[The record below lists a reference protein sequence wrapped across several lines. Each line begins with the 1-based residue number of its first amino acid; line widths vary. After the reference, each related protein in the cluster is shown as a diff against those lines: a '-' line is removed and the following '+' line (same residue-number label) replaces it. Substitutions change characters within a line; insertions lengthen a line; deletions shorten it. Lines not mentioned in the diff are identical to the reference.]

1 MSKIAYNEPKRWN
14 GQTKQLLE
22 TIEKVVLDYLSEGYS
37 LTLRQLYYQLV
48 SKNII
53 SNSESE
59 YKKIGRILKDA
70 RMAGIIDWDAIED
83 HGRIPNIPTQFDN
96 LDELFVAAVNSYHV
110 NRWVDQPY
118 YVEVWC
124 EKDALTSILEPITRK
139 YQVPLIID
147 RGYSSVTAMQKASVR
162 IHNNEY
168 RNDKWKH
175 PYILYLGDHDPSGLD
190 MERDIEDR
198 LREFRCEPTI
208 IRVALTTEQT
218 EKYQLPP
225 NPAKITD
232 PRAKEYFEEF
242 GNESWE
248 LDALEPSLLSSML
261 ESEIRNLLDVAKY
274 DKAVE
279 SEKLDL
285 EQFRK
290 RWLGNNK

>member
-1 MSKIAYNEPKRWN
+1 MSKIAYVEPKRWN

-22 TIEKVVLDYLSEGYS
+22 TIEKVVLGYLSEGYS

-83 HGRIPNIPTQFDN
+83 HVRVPNIPIQFDN
-96 LDELFVAAVNSYHV
+96 LDELFDAAANSYHV
-110 NRWVDQPY
+110 NRWADQPY

-124 EKDALTSILEPITRK
+124 EKDALTSVLQPITTK

-162 IHNNEY
+162 IIQQSYDNNC
-168 RNDKWKH
+168 RRS
-175 PYILYLGDHDPSGLD
+175 YILYLGDHDPSGLD

-198 LREFRCEPTI
+198 LREFLCEPTI
-208 IRVALTTEQT
+208 MRVALTTEQT
-218 EKYQLPP
+218 EKYHLPP

-232 PRAKEYFEEF
+232 PRAKWYFEEY
-242 GNESWE
+242 GNQSWE
-248 LDALEPSLLSSML
+248 LDALEPSLLSSMV

-274 DKAVE
+274 DKALE

-285 EQFRK
+285 EQLRE
-290 RWLGNNK
+290 RWYGETR

>member
-1 MSKIAYNEPKRWN
+1 MSKISYIEPKKWN
-14 GQTKQLLE
+14 SHTKQLLE
-22 TIEKVVLDYLSEGYS
+22 TIENVVQGYLSEGYS

-83 HGRIPNIPTQFDN
+83 HGRVPNIPN
-96 LDELFVAAVNSYHV
+96 YYENIDELIDVAANSYRV
-110 NRWVDQPY
+110 NRWADQPN
-118 YVEVWC
+118 YVEIWC
-124 EKDALTSILEPITRK
+124 EKDALTSILNPITTK

-147 RGYSSVTAMQKASVR
+147 RGYSSVTAMQKASLR
-162 IHNNEY
+162 ILQQSYNHG
-168 RNDKWKH
+168 KQS
-175 PYILYLGDHDPSGLD
+175 YILYLGDYDPSGLD

-198 LREFRCEPTI
+198 LREFECQPEI
-208 IRVALTTEQT
+208 IRVALTKKQIE
-218 EKYQLPP
+218 EHQLPP

-232 PRAKEYFEEF
+232 PRAKRYFEEY

-248 LDALEPSLLSSML
+248 LDALEPSVLSSML
-261 ESEIRNLLDVAKY
+261 EKKIRDILDVTKY
-274 DKAVE
+274 NKSVE

-285 EQFRK
+285 EQLRK
-290 RWLGNNK
+290 RLYGETN

>member
-1 MSKIAYNEPKRWN
+1 
-14 GQTKQLLE
+14 
-22 TIEKVVLDYLSEGYS
+22 VVLDYLSEGYS

-70 RMAGIIDWDAIED
+70 RMAGIINWDAIED
-83 HGRIPNIPTQFDN
+83 HGRIPNIPTQFDS
-96 LDELFVAAVNSYHV
+96 LDELFDAAANSYHV
-110 NRWVDQPY
+110 NRWADQPC

-124 EKDALTSILEPITRK
+124 EKDALTSILEPITTK
-139 YQVPLIID
+139 YQVSLIID

-168 RNDKWKH
+168 RNGKWKH

-208 IRVALTTEQT
+208 IRVALTIEQT

-232 PRAKEYFEEF
+232 PRANEYFREF

-274 DKAVE
+274 DKSVE

-285 EQFRK
+285 EQFRE
-290 RWLGNNK
+290 RWYGE